1 MSEFRYRPLG
11 DDGPLREA
19 WARSGSLAFRNDP
32 DQIIEYLNR
41 VDRNRWCRALV
52 DKDDTLVA
60 TLMRTR
66 IGMFICCD
74 RVSAESVGFV
84 SVPPEHRGRRVSVA
98 LMREHLLEAHRE
110 GSALSVLYS
119 ARARLYRGVGYET
132 AGRRNMI
139 EVPIRSVGPQSLEG
153 VDDVQA
159 REMRES
165 DLDEVR
171 SLYTSCVRGFN
182 GALDRDEWFWAYTL
196 GAYGK
201 RMRPAFAFERHG
213 EMTGYVVLVTG
224 DHIGRKRG
232 SELHIYDLQF
242 RDAPTARAIVRFL
255 TGFNSTRGTMLMPGD
270 TSHPLFD
277 HLDELWHQVIGTDLW
292 MLRVVDLKRAIC
304 ERGFSPCL
312 SGRVTIEIED
322 DLLGHNRGVW
332 SIEVGSGSGVAT
344 RTDETAQVR
353 TTIGAFASIFSGFV
367 SATQM
372 HINGRI
378 DGDPDSVRMLD
389 GLFAA
394 STPWMSDDF

>member
-11 DDGPLREA
+11 DDEALREA

-32 DQIIEYLNR
+32 DQILEYLNR
-41 VDRNRWCRALV
+41 VDRDRWCRALT
-52 DKDDTLVA
+52 DEHDTLAA

-66 IGMFICCD
+66 IGMYICGG

-84 SVPPEHRGRRVSVA
+84 SVPPEWRGRRVSVA

-139 EVPIRSVGPQSLEG
+139 EVPIRSVGPRSLDG
-153 VDDVQA
+153 ADDVRV
-159 REMRES
+159 REMCAS
-165 DLDEVR
+165 DLDALK
-171 SLYTSCVRGFN
+171 SLYSSCVRGFN

-201 RMRPAFAFERHG
+201 RMRPAFVFERDG
-213 EMTGYVVLVTG
+213 QMTGYVVLVTG

-255 TGFNSTRGTMLMPGD
+255 TGFTSTRGTMLMPGD

-292 MLRVVDLKRAIC
+292 MLRIVDVERAVS
-304 ERGFSPCL
+304 ERGYSSCL
-312 SGRVTIEIED
+312 SGGVVVEIED
-322 DLLGHNRGVW
+322 DLLGHNQGVW
-332 SIEVGSGSGVAT
+332 SIEVGSGKGAAS
-344 RTDETAQVR
+344 RTNEPARVR
-353 TTIGAFASIFSGFV
+353 LSIGAFASIFSGFV
-367 SATQM
+367 SASQM
-372 HINGRI
+372 HLNGRLE
-378 DGDPDSVRMLD
+378 GDPEAVGVLD

-394 STPWMSDDF
+394 TTPWMIDDF

>member
-1 MSEFRYRPLG
+1 MY
-11 DDGPLREA
+11 
-19 WARSGSLAFRNDP
+19 
-32 DQIIEYLNR
+32 
-41 VDRNRWCRALV
+41 
-52 DKDDTLVA
+52 
-60 TLMRTR
+60 
-66 IGMFICCD
+66 ICGG

-84 SVPPEHRGRRVSVA
+84 SVPPEHRGKRVSVA

-139 EVPIRSVGPQSLEG
+139 EVPIRSVGPRSLEG
-153 VDDVQA
+153 ADDVRV
-159 REMRES
+159 REMCAS
-165 DLDEVR
+165 DLDALK

-196 GAYGK
+196 GAYSK
-201 RMRPAFAFERHG
+201 RMRPAFVFERDG
-213 EMTGYVVLVTG
+213 QMTGYVVLVTG

-255 TGFNSTRGTMLMPGD
+255 TGFTSTRGTMLMPGD

-292 MLRVVDLKRAIC
+292 MLRIVDVERAVS
-304 ERGFSPCL
+304 ERGYSPCL
-312 SGRVTIEIED
+312 NGRVTVEIED
-322 DLLGHNRGVW
+322 DLLEHNRGVW
-332 SIEVGSGSGVAT
+332 SIGIESGVGVAR
-344 RTDETAQVR
+344 RTDERAQLR
-353 TTIGAFASIFSGFV
+353 MSSGAFASIFTGFV
-367 SATQM
+367 SATQLYM
-372 HINGRI
+372 NARI
-378 DGDPDSVRMLD
+378 DGEEGAVSVLD

-394 STPWMSDDF
+394 TTPWMIDDF